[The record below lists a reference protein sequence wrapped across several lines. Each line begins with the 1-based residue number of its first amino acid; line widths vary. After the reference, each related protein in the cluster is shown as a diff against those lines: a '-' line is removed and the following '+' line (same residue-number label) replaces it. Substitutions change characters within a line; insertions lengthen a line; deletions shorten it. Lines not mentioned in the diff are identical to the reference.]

1 MNIKLDNENINVE
14 DNKSIIELFGDKLKG
29 NNHIIACD
37 INNEIK
43 TLNYIPKENDNV
55 SFVDVTSRDGRRTY
69 IRGLLFI
76 MSMAFNECYP
86 EAFLSVNYQLTNAMY
101 CEVDNL
107 KVTREM
113 IENVSKKMKEI
124 VSKKLDIKKVEMSKE
139 EAIKFYEKEN
149 SLRGILQLDN
159 EQKKGVSLYFCEGYY
174 NYFYGVM
181 PINTE
186 YINVFEI
193 VPYNDGIL
201 LRYPDK
207 SNPNALEAGVASKKM
222 IAILDE
228 YKDIH
233 RVLDVNTIYKLNKQI
248 REGKA
253 PEFVLLAEALHEKKI
268 SDIADNIIN
277 RKNVKVILIAGP
289 SSSGKTTFAKRLGIQ
304 LRLNGLKPV
313 TISVDDYFVERK
325 DTPLDEN
332 GKYNF
337 ECIEAIDLK
346 LFNDN
351 LTTLLNGG
359 EILCPTFDFKEGS
372 KKYTGKKMSLA
383 EDEVLVIEGIHC
395 LNDKLTESI
404 PKELKYKIYI
414 SALTILNIDYYNRI
428 STTDSRLIRRMVR
441 DYNFRGYTAI
451 HTLQIWNSV
460 NNGENQYIFP
470 YQDEADSMFNTSL
483 IYELCVLK
491 KHALPMLEEIDNSYV
506 EYAEAK
512 RLCEF
517 LKYFEDIEDKYVP
530 ENSILREFI
539 GGSVFEY

>member
-124 VSKKLDIKKVEMSKE
+124 VSKKLDVKKVEMSKE

-248 REGKA
+248 REGKSA
-253 PEFVLLAEALHEKKI
+253 ELVLLAEALHEKKI
-268 SDIADNIIN
+268 SDIADNVVK

-325 DTPLDEN
+325 DTPLDKN

-491 KHALPMLEEIDNSYV
+491 KYALPMLEEIDNSYV

>member
-441 DYNFRGYTAI
+441 DHNFRGYTAI

-491 KHALPMLEEIDNSYV
+491 KYALPMLEEIDNSYV

>member
-1 MNIKLDNENINVE
+1 MSIKLDNENINVE

-248 REGKA
+248 REGKSA
-253 PEFVLLAEALHEKKI
+253 ELVLLAEALHEKKI
-268 SDIADNIIN
+268 SDIADNVVK

-325 DTPLDEN
+325 DTPLDKN

-491 KHALPMLEEIDNSYV
+491 KYALPMLEEIDNSYV

>member
-43 TLNYIPKENDNV
+43 TLKYIPKENDNV

-86 EAFLSVNYQLTNAMY
+86 EAFLSVNYQLTNARY
-101 CEVDNL
+101 CEVDNV

-248 REGKA
+248 REGKSA
-253 PEFVLLAEALHEKKI
+253 ELVLLAEALHEKKI
-268 SDIADNIIN
+268 SDIADNVVK

-325 DTPLDEN
+325 DTPLDKN

-491 KHALPMLEEIDNSYV
+491 KYALPMLEEIDNSYV

>member
-248 REGKA
+248 REGKSA
-253 PEFVLLAEALHEKKI
+253 ELVLLAEALHEKKI
-268 SDIADNIIN
+268 SDIADNVVK

-325 DTPLDEN
+325 DTPLDKN

-491 KHALPMLEEIDNSYV
+491 KYALPMLEKIDNSYV

>member
-248 REGKA
+248 REGKSA
-253 PEFVLLAEALHEKKI
+253 ELVLLAEALHEKKI
-268 SDIADNIIN
+268 SDIADNVVK

-325 DTPLDEN
+325 DTPLDKN

-414 SALTILNIDYYNRI
+414 SALTIINIDYYNII

-491 KHALPMLEEIDNSYV
+491 KYALPMLEEIDNSYV

>member
-43 TLNYIPKENDNV
+43 TLKYIPKENDNV

-289 SSSGKTTFAKRLGIQ
+289 SSAGKTTFAKRLGIQ

-491 KHALPMLEEIDNSYV
+491 KYALPMLEEIDNSYV

>member
-43 TLNYIPKENDNV
+43 TLNYISKENDNV

-248 REGKA
+248 REGKSA
-253 PEFVLLAEALHEKKI
+253 ELVLLAEALHEKKI
-268 SDIADNIIN
+268 SDIADNVVK

-325 DTPLDEN
+325 DTPLDKN

-491 KHALPMLEEIDNSYV
+491 KYALPMLEEIDNSYV

>member
-14 DNKSIIELFGDKLKG
+14 DNKSIIELFGEKLKG

-491 KHALPMLEEIDNSYV
+491 KYALPMLEEIDNSYV

>member
-248 REGKA
+248 REGKSA
-253 PEFVLLAEALHEKKI
+253 ELVLLAEALHEKKI
-268 SDIADNIIN
+268 SDIADNVVK

-289 SSSGKTTFAKRLGIQ
+289 SSPGKTTFAKRLGIQ

-325 DTPLDEN
+325 DTPLDKN

-491 KHALPMLEEIDNSYV
+491 KYALPMLEEIDNSYV

>member
-14 DNKSIIELFGDKLKG
+14 DNKSIIELFVDKLKG

-43 TLNYIPKENDNV
+43 TLKYSPKENDNV

-491 KHALPMLEEIDNSYV
+491 KYALPMLEEIDNSYV

>member
-37 INNEIK
+37 IKNEKK

-248 REGKA
+248 REGKSA
-253 PEFVLLAEALHEKKI
+253 ELVLLAEALHEKKI
-268 SDIADNIIN
+268 SDIADNVVK

-325 DTPLDEN
+325 DTPLDKN

-491 KHALPMLEEIDNSYV
+491 KYALPMLEEIDNSYV

>member
-14 DNKSIIELFGDKLKG
+14 DNKSIIELSGDKLKG

-248 REGKA
+248 REGKSA
-253 PEFVLLAEALHEKKI
+253 ELVLLAEALHEKKI
-268 SDIADNIIN
+268 SDIADNVVK

-325 DTPLDEN
+325 DTPLDKN

-491 KHALPMLEEIDNSYV
+491 KYALPMLEEIDNSYV

>member
-14 DNKSIIELFGDKLKG
+14 DNKSIIELFGDKLKE

-43 TLNYIPKENDNV
+43 TLKYIPKENDNV

-491 KHALPMLEEIDNSYV
+491 KYALPMLEEIDNSYV

>member
-248 REGKA
+248 REGKSA
-253 PEFVLLAEALHEKKI
+253 EFVLLAEALHEKKI
-268 SDIADNIIN
+268 SDIADNVVK

-325 DTPLDEN
+325 DTPLDKN

-491 KHALPMLEEIDNSYV
+491 KYALPMLEEIDNSYV

>member
-124 VSKKLDIKKVEMSKE
+124 VSKKLDIKKIEMSKE

-248 REGKA
+248 REGKSA
-253 PEFVLLAEALHEKKI
+253 ELVLLAEALHEKKI
-268 SDIADNIIN
+268 SDIADNVVK

-325 DTPLDEN
+325 DTPLDKN

-491 KHALPMLEEIDNSYV
+491 KYALPMLEEIDNSYV